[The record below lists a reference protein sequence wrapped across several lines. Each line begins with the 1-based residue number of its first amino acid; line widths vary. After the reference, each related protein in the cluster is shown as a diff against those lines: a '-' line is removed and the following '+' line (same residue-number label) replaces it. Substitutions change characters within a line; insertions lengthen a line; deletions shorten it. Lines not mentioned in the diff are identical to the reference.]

1 MKSKSS
7 KLLIDI
13 RARLKVQEDSLEAWI
28 SKYLNDEDATP
39 YVRHRL
45 ILDSLITHFA
55 PLVYEYQGAT
65 PEAIRQSLIDANQA
79 WQGHFR
85 YLQQRLGINL
95 NSPLPTPQEAER
107 NYILPESEPSLTP
120 LTEEEEEGDYPTV
133 F

>member
-1 MKSKSS
+1 MKS
-7 KLLIDI
+7 LIDI
-13 RARLKVQEDSLEAWI
+13 RVRLKVHNESFEAWLH
-28 SKYLNDEDATP
+28 KYLNDKDAT
-39 YVRHRL
+39 YYLRHKL
-45 ILDSLITHFA
+45 IIDSLTTYFA